1 MAQTKDRPDKPEKP
15 LTWEEAVVKRIGV
28 AAKKVRGTKSA
39 AWLSQQTKDLGY
51 QIPATVIAKL
61 DSGHRGSVLSVPEL
75 LIIAA
80 ALDVP
85 PLGLVF
91 PDLPDGQVEIIPR
104 HHGSSW
110 DAYLWAAGLAPSFL
124 NPGARQPLALLVN
137 AVRDRW
143 TALKEVAQLNTRAST
158 EPDQTA
164 RKAYR
169 AAFDAAKQQ
178 LAQTNTQISE
188 LGGVFKDVK
197 DA

>member
-1 MAQTKDRPDKPEKP
+1 VAQTRDKPDKPEKP
-15 LTWEEAVVKRIGV
+15 LSWEEVVVKRIGA

-39 AWLSQQTKDLGY
+39 AWLSQRTKDLGY

-104 HHGSSW
+104 YPGSSFN
-110 DAYLWAAGLAPSFL
+110 AYLWAAGMAPSFV
-124 NPGARQPLALLVN
+124 NPGARPKLALLVN

-143 TALKEVAQLNTRAST
+143 TALKEVGRLNTRAST
-158 EPDQTA
+158 EPDQTT
-164 RKAYR
+164 RDAYR
-169 AAFDAAKQQ
+169 ATFEAAKRQ
-178 LAQTNTQISE
+178 LAQINTEISE
-188 LGGVFKDVK
+188 LGGVIN